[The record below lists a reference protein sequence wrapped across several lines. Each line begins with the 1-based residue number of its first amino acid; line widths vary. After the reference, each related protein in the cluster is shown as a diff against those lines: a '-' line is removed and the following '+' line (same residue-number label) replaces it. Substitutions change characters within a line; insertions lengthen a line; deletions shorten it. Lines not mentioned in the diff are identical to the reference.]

1 MPQQDFHEGEYKNNL
16 RHGQG
21 RYQWSDGR
29 QYMGNY
35 EDDSRHGYGV
45 FLYPNGERYKGYV
58 NVICMLVASATKLQ
72 RSSNCRFFE
81 KGQRSGQ
88 GRFDFIED
96 KIEGNGKTMGYYEGA
111 WKAGKYHGEGRVV
124 WGSTGCSYEG
134 EWLNGMMHGYGVKR
148 DDRSGKIL
156 QEGFWAR
163 GKFHEA
169 AAVDDAVI
177 EDRCNELGDAT
188 ARQDATRG

>member
-1 MPQQDFHEGEYKNNL
+1 MSPL
-16 RHGQG
+16 
-21 RYQWSDGR
+21 
-29 QYMGNY
+29 
-35 EDDSRHGYGV
+35 V
-45 FLYPNGERYKGYV
+45 
-58 NVICMLVASATKLQ
+58 VASATKLQ
-72 RSSNCRFFE
+72 LSSTHSLFE
-81 KGQRSGQ
+81 KGQRSGH

-169 AAVDDAVI
+169 AAVDDVVI

-188 ARQDATRG
+188 ARQDATRGVVELKEDNEPLYHLLSTVDITMTKSSSELDVQKHAVRCESEDRDLASRVHHY